1 MSTAIAATE
10 ERPRIN
16 HDQSSLILT
25 SGPAGQ
31 ENHAFANWFRQ
42 LQFKGWK
49 TFEAAPLPTRTD
61 EAWRFANIKAIDLSE
76 FTHPTPV
83 DESIAAD
90 LIQRSAGDLQTAG
103 RMIFANDQ
111 LISRE
116 ETDLAA
122 LQAQGLIWM
131 PLEQAIAEHEGL
143 VSRHFMAQEVV
154 LGSRKFAA
162 LHQANVRAGT
172 FICVPRNTRVELPLE
187 TVHWLHGRNNSVF
200 PHTLI
205 IVGENSSVTVIDRFQ
220 STDDQEPGFACG
232 VNDLY
237 LEQGAKLTY
246 VNVQN
251 WSRQTLAFQTNSTVV
266 GRDASAVNMA
276 LNLGARY
283 ARTESASRLV
293 GEGGRSDMLA
303 LSVAEGAQEFDQ
315 RTLQDHR
322 KPDTA
327 SDLLYK
333 NSLNDQART
342 IFAGLIRVEPGAQRT
357 DAYQKVRNLLL
368 SDDAEANS
376 MPGLEIMAD
385 EVRCTH
391 GATSGQM
398 DDEELFYMLSR
409 GIPRRQAQQLIV
421 LGFLNEVIDRLA
433 NDSIASDLRRLVS
446 QKFTA

>member
-1 MSTAIAATE
+1 MSTAIAPTE

-16 HDQSSLILT
+16 HEQSALILT
-25 SGPAGQ
+25 SGPAEQ
-31 ENHAFANWFRQ
+31 ENHAFADWFSQ
-42 LQFKGWK
+42 LRFDAWK
-49 TFEAAPLPTRTD
+49 TFQDVPSPARTD
-61 EAWRFANIKAIDLSE
+61 EAWRFATIKALDLSE
-76 FTHPTPV
+76 FTRAVPV
-83 DESIAAD
+83 EKSVAAD
-90 LIQRSAGDLQTAG
+90 LIRRSGGGLETAG

-116 ETDLAA
+116 LYAA
-122 LQAQGLIWM
+122 ELEGQGVIWK
-131 PLEQAIAEHEGL
+131 PLDEAIAAHEAL
-143 VSRHFMAQEVV
+143 VSKHFMTQEVV
-154 LGSRKFAA
+154 LGSKKFAA

-172 FICVPRNTRVELPLE
+172 FIYIPKNMEVALPLE
-187 TVHWLHGRNNSVF
+187 TLHWLHGRNGSVF

-205 IVGENSSVTVIDRFQ
+205 IVGENSKVTVIDRFECAEA
-220 STDDQEPGFACG
+220 QEPGLACG

-251 WSRQTLAFQTNSTVV
+251 WSRQTLAFQINSTVV

-276 LNLGARY
+276 LNLGAKY

-303 LSVAEGAQEFDQ
+303 LSVADGTQEFDQ

-322 KPDTA
+322 EPGTA

-333 NSLNDQART
+333 NSLDDQART
-342 IFAGLIRVEPGAQRT
+342 IFAGLIRVERGAHRT

-368 SDDAEANS
+368 DDEAEANS
-376 MPGLEIMAD
+376 MPGLEILAD
-385 EVRCTH
+385 DVRCTH
-391 GATSGQM
+391 GATSGQL

-409 GIPRRQAQQLIV
+409 GIPRREAQQLIV
-421 LGFLNEVIDRLA
+421 FGFLNEVIERLG
-433 NDSIASDLRRLVS
+433 NEKIGDELRALVRR
-446 QKFTA
+446 KFAA